1 MGGIIILAMASSSRP
16 GRPKQLLA
24 YRGKTLIRHVVDEAV
39 RSRTGPVWA
48 VLGAESGCIS
58 GFEGSGALVV
68 NNDLVV
74 INEKWQEGM
83 ALSIRKGLSGML
95 QAGPELD
102 SVTIAVCDQAFISA
116 GLFREL
122 VGHKQKTDKGI
133 IASTYK
139 DTLGTPVLFDK
150 KYFPELLA
158 LHGQEGAKKMI
169 AQYPEDVAGVPFDLG
184 EIDIDIPED
193 YFFLQ

>member
-1 MGGIIILAMASSSRP
+1 MGGIIILAAGSSSRP

-39 RSRTGPVWA
+39 RSETGPVRV
-48 VLGAESGCIS
+48 VLGTENGHISGC
-58 GFEGSGALVV
+58 EGTDALVV
-68 NNDLVV
+68 
-74 INEKWQEGM
+74 IHEEWEEGM
-83 ALSIRKGLSGML
+83 ASSIRKGLSGIL
-95 QAGPELD
+95 QHCPELE
-102 SVTIAVCDQAFISA
+102 SVILAVSDQPFISA
-116 GLFREL
+116 ALFREL

-133 IASTYK
+133 IACTYK

-158 LHGQEGAKKMI
+158 LHGQQGVKKI
-169 AQYPEDVAGVPFDLG
+169 ITQYPEDVASVPFDLG